1 MFKSLRERLAGW
13 KEKAEA
19 EVTPEAIGDS
29 GRKIKEDK
37 LEEILYDLEIALLES
52 DVAFPVEKEIVDRL
66 AEDLRG
72 KRISREVSLEQGVE
86 AALRDAIT
94 KALSVPPLDFF
105 GLIEKSPRPF
115 VVMFVGVNGTGK
127 TTTIA
132 KLAYHIMKKGY
143 TCVVAAADTF
153 RAGAI
158 EQLEKHAEAVGFK
171 LIKHNAGADPAA
183 VAFDAVEH
191 ARARGRDVVLIDTAG
206 RMQTNQN
213 LMDQMKKIKRVAKPN
228 LVLYIGDAL
237 AGNDAIEQAKQFHE
251 AVGLDGIVLTK
262 IDADAKGGA
271 ALSMA
276 KTIGK
281 PVVFVNLGQTYK
293 DIRRFDAKWMVDRLL
308 AEYEDIILG
317 VDTNIL
323 YASILGEHLLDEFH
337 RIHMRPYK
345 ESVNWILLVI
355 PGVVMK
361 ELENAANMK
370 KGNRL
375 SHAGR
380 RGYRALQEITTLKGT
395 EGYQGLSVLVVGPT
409 NPEQLHLSPDG
420 LTIVNAD
427 SMIRDQF
434 KAFLRGI
441 DFRKGVFFLTMDKTN
456 ASLAAAEGLTALR
469 IQYPRRLRKGD
480 ELAMPK
486 EESVLLARLV
496 YELAIEFGTV
506 RVTWDDHGPHH
517 LDLEGAWTWK
527 SMEHWEAWQLMVS
540 DLDPGIHKA
549 LNRYVDGSFDPRRF
563 VKEWQK
569 LAEILAE

>member
-19 EVTPEAIGDS
+19 EATSEAIGDS

-52 DVAFPVEKEIVDRL
+52 DVAFPVAKEIVDHL

-183 VAFDAVEH
+183 VAFDAVE
-191 ARARGRDVVLIDTAG
+191 
-206 RMQTNQN
+206 
-213 LMDQMKKIKRVAKPN
+213 
-228 LVLYIGDAL
+228 
-237 AGNDAIEQAKQFHE
+237 QAKQFHE

-281 PVVFVNLGQTYK
+281 PVVFVNVGQTYK
-293 DIRRFDAKWMVDRLL
+293 DIRRFEAKWMVDRLL
-308 AEYEDIILG
+308 AE
-317 VDTNIL
+317 
-323 YASILGEHLLDEFH
+323 A
-337 RIHMRPYK
+337 
-345 ESVNWILLVI
+345 
-355 PGVVMK
+355 
-361 ELENAANMK
+361 
-370 KGNRL
+370 
-375 SHAGR
+375 
-380 RGYRALQEITTLKGT
+380 
-395 EGYQGLSVLVVGPT
+395 
-409 NPEQLHLSPDG
+409 
-420 LTIVNAD
+420 
-427 SMIRDQF
+427 
-434 KAFLRGI
+434 
-441 DFRKGVFFLTMDKTN
+441 
-456 ASLAAAEGLTALR
+456 
-469 IQYPRRLRKGD
+469 
-480 ELAMPK
+480 
-486 EESVLLARLV
+486 
-496 YELAIEFGTV
+496 
-506 RVTWDDHGPHH
+506 
-517 LDLEGAWTWK
+517 
-527 SMEHWEAWQLMVS
+527 
-540 DLDPGIHKA
+540 
-549 LNRYVDGSFDPRRF
+549 
-563 VKEWQK
+563 
-569 LAEILAE
+569 